1 MLKLKF
7 QYFGHVMQRV
17 DSLEKTMMLGKIE
30 GSKRRGQQR
39 MQWLDGIPSS
49 MDLSLNRLWEI
60 MKDRESG
67 VLQSLGSQ
75 RVGHNL
81 AIEQQQNG

>member
-39 MQWLDGIPSS
+39 MQLLDGIPSS

>member
-17 DSLEKTMMLGKIE
+17 DSLEKTMMLGKTE
-30 GSKRRGQQR
+30 GSKRREQQR

>member
-60 MKDRESG
+60 MKDRESV

>member
-49 MDLSLNRLWEI
+49 MALSLNRLWEI

>member
-67 VLQSLGSQ
+67 VL
-75 RVGHNL
+75 
-81 AIEQQQNG
+81 